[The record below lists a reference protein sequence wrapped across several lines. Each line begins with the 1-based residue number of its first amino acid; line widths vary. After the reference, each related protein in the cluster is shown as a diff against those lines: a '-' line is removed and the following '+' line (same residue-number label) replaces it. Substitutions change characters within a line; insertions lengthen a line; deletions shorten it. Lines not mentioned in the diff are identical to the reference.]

1 MEVGSADGFKQGL
14 MDGLTVGTLELGRT
28 VPTHEGLIV
37 CFKVGMLV
45 GTRGLRIGS
54 IVAALGTALG
64 SALGMMLG
72 VKVGTVV
79 GREEG

>member
-1 MEVGSADGFKQGL
+1 MDGFKQGL
-14 MDGLTVGTLELGRT
+14 MDGLTIGTLELGRT

-37 CFKVGMLV
+37 CFTVGMLV
-45 GTRGLRIGS
+45 GTRGLRLGS

-64 SALGMMLG
+64 PTLGTALGMMLG

-79 GREEG
+79 G